1 MNKKLTLFLALA
13 CTLIS
18 VTSACGGHDH
28 SHHHDGKS
36 HAQRVRELQ
45 LSQEEVNHDHSHH
58 DGKSHAQRMREL
70 QEEEEEEDDD
80 DDDDALVVTAEQI
93 AEKARNDFNGEAFVL
108 GTQEFVDA
116 AAMVNEGKRCTAE
129 DMTEEEEGAQRKL
142 VQDFVEKKNRGG
154 KNLRALQEEFTPVD
168 IPVYFHVVREEGELL
183 EAVPNDKIIDSMD
196 VLNDAYLNTGFSFYL
211 AGITRN
217 DNTAWYEAEFNMAG
231 VEMEMKTALKQGG
244 SNVLNVYASEAGGF
258 LGSATWPS
266 HYALSPET
274 MQYDGVTINDRTV
287 PGGTMNR
294 FNLGKTLVHEVGTL
308 MRLLV

>member
-1 MNKKLTLFLALA
+1 MNNLTLFLALA
-13 CTLIS
+13 CTALVS
-18 VTSACGGHDH
+18 VTTSACDGHDH
-28 SHHHDGKS
+28 HHHDGKS
-36 HAQRVRELQ
+36 HAQRMRELQ
-45 LSQEEVNHDHSHH
+45 LSQEEGNRHHSGH

-70 QEEEEEEDDD
+70 QEENEDDD
-80 DDDDALVVTAEQI
+80 DDDDNAIVVTAEQI
-93 AEKARNDFNGEAFVL
+93 AAKARNDFNGEAIVL

-116 AAMVNEGKRCTAE
+116 VAMVNEGKRCTAE
-129 DMTEEEEGAQRKL
+129 DMTEEEEGVQRKL
-142 VQDFVEKKNRGG
+142 VQEFVEKKNRGG
-154 KNLRALQEEFTPVD
+154 KNLRALQEEFVPVE
-168 IPVYFHVVREEGELL
+168 IPVYFHVVRAEGELL

-217 DNTAWYEAEFNMAG
+217 DNTAWYEAEYNMAG

-294 FNLGKTLVHEVGTL
+294 FNLGKTLVHEVGT
-308 MRLLV
+308 